1 MKKSIVLLSVL
12 ALGFAANAQEHPR
25 TPREYDFELSDIAR
39 RITPV
44 LSFNANM
51 HEDGWIWK
59 EGRSSALVE
68 KGKSADFYEITK
80 LSDTFIDEGKIFFDE
95 PMPIPIPTTSW
106 VEGVAGDGI
115 GEWVIIPVKPRN
127 DDVAERLANRKI
139 RYPLTVRLFVCNG
152 YQKSL
157 DLYRKNNRVRE
168 AKISVYAAAMSFGQD
183 DAYLL
188 WNPDCVYEET
198 ITLNDDIIKNPICLN
213 YHTEDFSITLPEK
226 YRTEHC
232 ELYLKL
238 EIRSVYKGTKYS
250 DTCISEMRATVDAA
264 GER

>member
-1 MKKSIVLLSVL
+1 MGDRGVIV
-12 ALGFAANAQEHPR
+12 
-25 TPREYDFELSDIAR
+25 
-39 RITPV
+39 
-44 LSFNANM
+44 
-51 HEDGWIWK
+51 
-59 EGRSSALVE
+59 
-68 KGKSADFYEITK
+68 
-80 LSDTFIDEGKIFFDE
+80 
-95 PMPIPIPTTSW
+95 
-106 VEGVAGDGI
+106 
-115 GEWVIIPVKPRN
+115 PVKPTGESTWN
-127 DDVAERLANRKI
+127 RLSGSRKH
-139 RYPLTVRLFVCNG
+139 RYDGDFTVWLFVCNG

-168 AKISVYAAAMSFGQD
+168 AKISVYAAAYSAGQD

-232 ELYLKL
+232 DLYLKL

-250 DTCISEMRATVDAA
+250 DTCISEMCATVDVAD
-264 GER
+264 ER

>member
-1 MKKSIVLLSVL
+1 
-12 ALGFAANAQEHPR
+12 
-25 TPREYDFELSDIAR
+25 
-39 RITPV
+39 
-44 LSFNANM
+44 M
-51 HEDGWIWK
+51 HSDGWIWK

-68 KGKSADFYEITK
+68 KGKSANFYEINK
-80 LSDTFIDEGKIFFDE
+80 IDDLNMDIGEDDTS
-95 PMPIPIPTTSW
+95 TAW
-106 VEGVAGDGI
+106 VEGAEGDGI
-115 GEWVIIPVKPRN
+115 GEWVIIPVKPCN
-127 DDVAERLANRKI
+127 EITEERLNGSRKH
-139 RYPLTVRLFVCNG
+139 RYDGDFTVSLFVCNG

-168 AKISVYAAAMSFGQD
+168 AKISVYAAAYSFGQD

-198 ITLNDDIIKNPICLN
+198 ITLNDDIIENPICLN

-226 YRTEHC
+226 YRTEEC

-250 DTCISEMRATVDAA
+250 DTCISDMCATVDAA
-264 GER
+264 DER